1 MMKII
6 SSTMQFLHFMDLN
19 QLDPM
24 SFKIQRVNY
33 FHITVRDQP
42 GEAYLLLERLADQGV
57 NLLAFSSSPIG
68 PTSTQLTIFPENKQN
83 LEALAK
89 KIGLSLIGPFPAFI
103 VNGSD
108 ELGALTYIHKLL
120 YMAKV
125 NVYATSG
132 VTDGHDSYGYL
143 IYVRQEDFERAA
155 EALGI

>member
-1 MMKII
+1 MSYKI
-6 SSTMQFLHFMDLN
+6 
-19 QLDPM
+19 
-24 SFKIQRVNY
+24 KRVHY
-33 FHITVRDQP
+33 YHLSVPDQP
-42 GEAYLLLERLADQGV
+42 GEAYQLLERLADQGV
-57 NLLAFSSSPIG
+57 NLLAFTSSPIG
-68 PTSTQLTIFPENKQN
+68 PTSTQLTIFPEDKKN
-83 LEALAK
+83 LVTLAK

-120 YMAKV
+120 YLSNV

-132 VTDGHDSYGYL
+132 VTDGHDSYGYI